1 MPLGRQGKRNHK
13 IGGVR
18 LDCSSE
24 IGWGEVME
32 RVTHRQALNKFR
44 CFDWC

>member
-1 MPLGRQGKRNHK
+1 MLKRQKTDMGGEVPLGRQVKIKHD

-24 IGWGEVME
+24 IVQKNWL
-32 RVTHRQALNKFR
+32 R
-44 CFDWC
+44 